1 MPNLKHWTI
10 FTDNRTDSSGFIQG
24 LLEGAVPALLASL
37 NGLKGA
43 VLSRS
48 IIDHFIWEEEV
59 HDQKIATKDS
69 AQSLRSMSSG
79 EQQKLVL
86 NHLLETDPD
95 YIILDHPFDNLD
107 SSSQEAIRS
116 RLSQLASKM
125 VFILLV
131 SRKSDY
137 LAFIEDKAFLNS
149 DRSLQKI
156 DARTMNQLSDKLN
169 VNLPKIPQVS
179 SDTHFDESLLVAFK
193 NVEVSFDNRPILKNI
208 HWRIS
213 KGEFWQLKGV
223 NGSGKT
229 TLLSMITGE
238 NSKAYGQEV
247 YLFGYKKGSGESIW
261 DIKKQLGY
269 YAPTLTYSFKG
280 GHTVEQMLISGLKDS
295 IGLYQTPNETQK
307 RIASDWLLIMGML
320 PLKDVLFTNLTVGQQ
335 RLVMVVRAMI
345 KQPLLLILDEPTEQ
359 LDEANASLLVH
370 LINKF
375 AQETSTA
382 IIYVSHREEEGLRPQ
397 FIFELQKT
405 EKGAIGL
412 LKKLKL

>member
-59 HDQKIATKDS
+59 HDQKIATKDI

-208 HWRIS
+208 YWRIS

-359 LDEANASLLVH
+359 LDEANASLLVR